1 MLKVKLLFVLFIILT
16 GFLFATVDP
25 TEDNPELPPAGVR
38 WVDSVFHKL
47 TPEERIGQLFMVA
60 AYSNV
65 PLTDSSNV
73 TKLIKKY
80 NIGGICFFQ
89 GGPVNQAR
97 YTNYWQSIARTPLL
111 IAIDGEWGLGMRL
124 KDSVVS
130 FPKQMTLGALQ
141 DNDLIHEMGEE
152 VGSQCKRMG
161 IHINFA
167 PVVDINSNPAN
178 PVINYRSF
186 GENKVNVA
194 DKALA
199 YMKGMQD
206 KGILTSA
213 KHFPGHGD
221 TDKDSHT
228 TLPTIHHSKEYID
241 SVDIYPFKKLIRNGL
256 PTVMAGHLFVP
267 ALDTT
272 TNLPSS
278 LSEKVIQDVL
288 IKQLGFKG
296 LIFTDA
302 LGMKGASEN
311 WKPGEKEL
319 KALIAGNDVLL
330 MSDDV
335 PLAIEYIKT
344 AIDSGLITQKLID
357 DKCRKV
363 LIYKYKAGLAKKKTI
378 DINHLYSDLNNINSD
393 VLNYR
398 LHQEAVTIIKNSHGI
413 LPLKNLENQKITEI
427 SFNADANNC
436 VAGAMDNYAP
446 MTHYSFDK
454 NFIADSVPGLKEK
467 LFQSN
472 LLIITVNQTNN
483 SSTNNYGLSDGILNF
498 VAQYKNSHRIVLN
511 LLLNPYAL
519 SKLADTSG
527 ISAIVVSY
535 QGDKYS
541 QLASTEAIF
550 GGIPVNGKL
559 PVSASWQFPAD
570 VGYTTKKFRLGYSM
584 PEMAG
589 ISSTDLL
596 KVDSLA
602 MKGIQDT
609 IYPGCQVLIAK
620 DGQVIYNK
628 SFGYHTYPFLLK
640 EGDTLLPV
648 KNSDLYDVASLT
660 KVLATTISVM
670 KLYEAGKINIDS
682 TLKNY
687 LPGLVGTDKADITIK
702 RLMTHQARLKAW
714 IPFYKNTV
722 HHGLPDTNVYHKV
735 YSEEFP
741 YRVADSMY
749 IRKSYEDSI
758 FQAIIHS
765 ELRSKNNYVYSDLGF
780 YLLKT
785 IIERITNESLDR
797 YVKKYF
803 YEPLG
808 LATMCYQPRNYFSL
822 SRIVPSEMDSAFR
835 MQLLHGDVNDP
846 GAAMLNG
853 VGGHAG
859 IFSNANDIAI
869 IMQMLLNKGEYGGH
883 RYFMP
888 ETVDK
893 FTSYQFQGNRRGLG
907 FDKPVRD
914 KKQGGPTCA
923 EASELSFGHSGF
935 TGTYVWA
942 DPEHNLVYVFLS
954 NRTYPY
960 SANNKLVTSGIRT
973 DIQKVIYQ
981 AIEKNCK

>member
-1 MLKVKLLFVLFIILT
+1 M
-16 GFLFATVDP
+16 
-25 TEDNPELPPAGVR
+25 
-38 WVDSVFHKL
+38 
-47 TPEERIGQLFMVA
+47 
-60 AYSNV
+60 
-65 PLTDSSNV
+65 
-73 TKLIKKY
+73 
-80 NIGGICFFQ
+80 
-89 GGPVNQAR
+89 
-97 YTNYWQSIARTPLL
+97 
-111 IAIDGEWGLGMRL
+111 
-124 KDSVVS
+124 
-130 FPKQMTLGALQ
+130 
-141 DNDLIHEMGEE
+141 
-152 VGSQCKRMG
+152 
-161 IHINFA
+161 
-167 PVVDINSNPAN
+167 
-178 PVINYRSF
+178 
-186 GENKVNVA
+186 
-194 DKALA
+194 
-199 YMKGMQD
+199 
-206 KGILTSA
+206 
-213 KHFPGHGD
+213 
-221 TDKDSHT
+221 
-228 TLPTIHHSKEYID
+228 PTIHHSKEYID

-278 LSEKVIQDVL
+278 LSEKVIKDVL
-288 IKQLGFKG
+288 VKQLGFKG

-363 LIYKYKAGLAKKKTI
+363 LIYKYKAGLAKKKVV
-378 DINHLYSDLNNINSD
+378 DINNLYSDINNINSEI
-393 VLNYR
+393 LNNK
-398 LHQEAVTIIKNSHGI
+398 LHQGAVTIIKNSRGI
-413 LPLKNLENQKITEI
+413 LPLKNLQNQKIAEI

-436 VAGAMDNYAP
+436 VAGVMDNYAP
-446 MTHYSFDK
+446 MTHFSFSK
-454 NFIADSVPGLKEK
+454 TFIADSVPGLKEK
-467 LFQSN
+467 LLQCN
-472 LLIITVNQTNN
+472 LLIITVNQTN
-483 SSTNNYGLSDGILNF
+483 SSSANNYGLSDDILNF
-498 VAQYKNSHRIVLN
+498 IAQYKNSHRIVLN

-541 QLASTEAIF
+541 QLASAEAIF

-559 PVSASWQFPAD
+559 PVTASWQFPAD
-570 VGYTTKKFRLGYSM
+570 VGYSTNKFRLGYSM

-589 ISSTDLL
+589 ISSADLL

-640 EGDTLLPV
+640 AGDTLLPV

-670 KLYEAGKINIDS
+670 KLYESGQINIDS
-682 TLKNY
+682 TLKYY
-687 LPGLVGTDKADITIK
+687 LPDVAGTDKADITIK

-714 IPFYKNTV
+714 IPFYKNSV
-722 HHGLPDTNVYHKV
+722 HHGVPDTNVYHKV
-735 YSEEFP
+735 FSEEFP

-749 IRKSYEDSI
+749 ISKSYEDSI

-765 ELRSKNNYVYSDLGF
+765 ELRSKNTYVYSDLGF

-785 IIERITNESLDR
+785 IIERITNERLDR

-822 SRIVPSEMDSAFR
+822 SRIVPSEVDTAFR

-888 ETVDK
+888 ETVQK
-893 FTSYQFQGNRRGLG
+893 FTSYQLQGNRRGLG

-942 DPEHNLVYVFLS
+942 DPENNLVYVFLS

-960 SANNKLVTSGIRT
+960 SANNKLLTSGIRT

>member
-1 MLKVKLLFVLFIILT
+1 MLKVKLLSAVLIILT
-16 GFLFATVDP
+16 GFLFAKVDP
-25 TEDNPELPPAGVR
+25 TEDNPEISPAGVR

-89 GGPVNQAR
+89 GGPLTQAR
-97 YTNYWQSIARTPLL
+97 YTNYWQSIAKTPLL

-124 KDSVVS
+124 KDSAVS

-141 DNDLIHEMGEE
+141 DNNLIHEMGEE
-152 VGSQCKRMG
+152 VGAQCKRLG

-186 GENKVNVA
+186 GENKKNVA

-206 KGILTSA
+206 QGILTSA

-241 SVDIYPFKKLIRNGL
+241 SVDLYPFKKLIRNGL
-256 PTVMAGHLFVP
+256 PTVMAGHLFIP

-278 LSEKVIQDVL
+278 LSEKVIHDVL

-335 PLAIEYIKT
+335 PLAIEYIK
-344 AIDSGLITQKLID
+344 AAVDSGLITQKLID

-363 LIYKYKAGLAKKKTI
+363 LIYKYKAGLAKKKAV
-378 DINHLYSDLNNINSD
+378 DINHLYSDLNNIQSEI
-393 VLNYR
+393 LNNK
-398 LHQEAVTIIKNSHGI
+398 LHQEAVTIIKNAHGI
-413 LPLKNLENQKITEI
+413 LPLKNLENQKIAEI

-436 VAGAMDNYAP
+436 VAGVMDNYAP

-454 NFIADSVPGLKEK
+454 IFIADSVPGLKEK
-467 LFQSN
+467 LLQSN
-472 LLIITVNQTNN
+472 LLIITVNQTN
-483 SSTNNYGLSDGILNF
+483 SSSANNYGLSDDILNF
-498 VAQYKNSHRIVLN
+498 IAEYKNSHRVILN

-519 SKLADTSG
+519 SKLVDTSG

-541 QLASTEAIF
+541 QLASAEAIF

-559 PVSASWQFPAD
+559 PVTASWQFPAN
-570 VGYTTKKFRLGYSM
+570 VGYSTDKFRLGYTI
-584 PEMAG
+584 PELAG
-589 ISSTDLL
+589 INSTDLL

-602 MKGIQDT
+602 RKGIQDT

-620 DGQVIYNK
+620 DGKVIYNK
-628 SFGYHTYPFLLK
+628 SFGYHTYPFSVK

-660 KVLATTISVM
+660 KILATTISVM
-670 KLYEAGKINIDS
+670 KLYESGKINIDS

-687 LPGLVGTDKADITIK
+687 LPGIAGSDKAGITIK

-714 IPFYKNTV
+714 IPFYKNSV
-722 HHGLPDTNVYHKV
+722 HHGVLDTNVYHKV

-741 YRVADSMY
+741 YRVADSIY
-749 IRKSYEDSI
+749 IQKSYEDSI
-758 FQAIIHS
+758 FQAIINS
-765 ELRSKNNYVYSDLGF
+765 ELRSKNTYVYSDLGF
-780 YLLKT
+780 YLLK
-785 IIERITNESLDR
+785 IIVERLTNETLDQ

-808 LATMCYQPRNYFSL
+808 LATMCYQPRNYFNL
-822 SRIVPSEMDSAFR
+822 SRIVPSEIDTAFR
-835 MQLLHGDVNDP
+835 MQTLHGDVNDP

-888 ETVDK
+888 ETVQK
-893 FTSYQFQGNRRGLG
+893 FTSYQFQENRRGLG

-923 EASELSFGHSGF
+923 EASDQSFGHSGF

-942 DPEHNLVYVFLS
+942 DPEYNLVYVFLS